1 MSGMDNI
8 SVKKNITAMRKGL
21 GLTQQEMA
29 DRLGISRN
37 AYRRIE
43 SGETALLNDYL
54 LQIAAILDRTAD
66 ELVLGYAPVEK
77 DSRTLAELRE
87 KYLQDGIEQE
97 RKSQERISALEQ
109 TVLLQEKRIALLE
122 DLVKTKEEII
132 VMLKKEIQK

>member
-1 MSGMDNI
+1 MDNI

-122 DLVKTKEEII
+122 DLVRTKDEII
-132 VMLKKEIQK
+132 AMLKKEIQK

>member
-8 SVKKNITAMRKGL
+8 SVKKNITAVRKGL

-97 RKSQERISALEQ
+97 RKSQERISALER

>member
-1 MSGMDNI
+1 MDNI

-122 DLVKTKEEII
+122 DLVRTKDEII
-132 VMLKKEIQK
+132 ALLKKEIQK

>member
-1 MSGMDNI
+1 MDNI
-8 SVKKNITAMRKGL
+8 SVKKNITAVRKGL

-97 RKSQERISALEQ
+97 RKSQERISALER

>member
-1 MSGMDNI
+1 MDNI

>member
-1 MSGMDNI
+1 MDNI

-122 DLVKTKEEII
+122 DLVRTKDEII
-132 VMLKKEIQK
+132 AMLKKEIRK